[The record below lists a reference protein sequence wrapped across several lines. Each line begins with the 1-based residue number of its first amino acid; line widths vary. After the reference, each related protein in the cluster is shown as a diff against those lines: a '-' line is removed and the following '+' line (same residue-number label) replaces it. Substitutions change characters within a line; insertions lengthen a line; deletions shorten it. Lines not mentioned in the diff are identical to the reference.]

1 MTLFFFGYGSK
12 AMTSKISI
20 KRRKQIKEALFDI
33 LVNDGIKKLSTKNLS
48 EKAGISEGTLYRHFG
63 SKTDIYLSIV
73 NDVETELF
81 SRLQKIALSTQSPQK
96 RLKMFICEHYQY
108 LTSHRG
114 ITLLLF
120 SLASYN
126 NNQQL
131 LDEIS
136 QLFNLQKKYFCKIIT
151 DGMVHGA
158 WDSSISPE
166 KLSEFYMGIPTTL
179 NIELNLEHG
188 KKHGNKVCMQIYTLI
203 IKILEK

>member
-1 MTLFFFGYGSK
+1 
-12 AMTSKISI
+12 MTSKISI

-33 LVNDGIKKLSTKNLS
+33 LVNDGINNLSTKNLS

-81 SRLQKIALSTQSPQK
+81 SKLQKIALSTHPPQK

-114 ITLLLF
+114 VTLLLF

-131 LDEIS
+131 LDELS

-151 DGMVHGA
+151 DGMVNGL
-158 WDSSISPE
+158 WDTSISPE
-166 KLSEFYMGIPTTL
+166 KLSEFYMGIPSTL
-179 NIELNLEHG
+179 NIEMNLKMGTSHS
-188 KKHGNKVCMQIYTLI
+188 KQLCMQVYLM
-203 IKILEK
+203 ILKVLQK